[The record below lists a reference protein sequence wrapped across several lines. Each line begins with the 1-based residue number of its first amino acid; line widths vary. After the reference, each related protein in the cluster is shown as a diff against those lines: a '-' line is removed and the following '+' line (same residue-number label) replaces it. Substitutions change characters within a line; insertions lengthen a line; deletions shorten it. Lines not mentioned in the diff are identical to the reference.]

1 MKKKEKGVD
10 FFWTSYSDLM
20 TSLFFIML
28 VLFILSIFLMRSRI
42 IATERQLDKIKEI
55 ENAVSNIDKKYF
67 EYSSQFKKHI
77 LKTRVGFNT
86 GSSDIDDI
94 PLFIKKELTDAGKSI
109 VDFINF
115 TNQKYKDSDIR
126 YLLVI
131 EGQAS
136 NDQYTYNYE
145 LSYKRAL
152 SLYRFWVASGIKFD
166 NVHCEVIIAGSGTKG
181 VPREKNELEN
191 QRFLINIL
199 PKPGIVDGQNN

>member
-1 MKKKEKGVD
+1 MKKKGKGAD

-28 VLFILSIFLMRSRI
+28 VLFILSIFLMRSRM
-42 IATERQLDKIKEI
+42 IATERQLEKIKEI

-67 EYSSQFKKHI
+67 EYSETYKKHI
-77 LKTRVGFNT
+77 LKTKVGFNT
-86 GSSDIDDI
+86 GSSDINDI
-94 PLFIKKELTDAGKSI
+94 HFMTKMELVDAGKSI
-109 VDFINF
+109 VDFISF

-136 NDQYTYNYE
+136 NDQYAFNYE
-145 LSYKRAL
+145 LSYRRAL
-152 SLYRFWVASGIKFD
+152 SLYRFWLSKGIKFD
-166 NVHCEVIIAGSGTKG
+166 DVHCEVIIAGSGTKG
-181 VPREKNELEN
+181 VPREVNELEN

-199 PKPGIVDGQNN
+199 PKPGIIDSQNK